1 MTRSLLASL
10 LLVTAGLALALGV
23 GTPDPGAAER
33 AYAGAAALLII
44 VAVYRSLA
52 RSRDA
57 GSLEGRGAL
66 RNENARSTEGEE
78 ARDGATASWQELERS
93 LRLGVVTAGNFD
105 LRTRPRL
112 AALARARAGRL
123 SGHLSPADSEEL
135 LGADSVLRAG
145 TSRLRNRLGP
155 GISLEEIDRIVTI
168 LENCP

>member
-57 GSLEGRGAL
+57 GSLEVRGAL

-78 ARDGATASWQELERS
+78 ARDGATSRRATSTCG
-93 LRLGVVTAGNFD
+93 LGPAW
-105 LRTRPRL
+105 
-112 AALARARAGRL
+112 RL
-123 SGHLSPADSEEL
+123 SP
-135 LGADSVLRAG
+135 VRA
-145 TSRLRNRLGP
+145 P
-155 GISLEEIDRIVTI
+155 DD
-168 LENCP
+168 